1 MATRSRHGTWGGRFE
16 FADRRQPCRLLP
28 LLCFAAP
35 DKIQH
40 QQSRAVLDTFINPLH
55 S

>member
-1 MATRSRHGTWGGRFE
+1 MATRRHHATGRGRFD
-16 FADRRQPCRLLP
+16 ADRRQPGRLWP

-40 QQSRAVLDTFINPLH
+40 QQTRTVLDTFINSLH